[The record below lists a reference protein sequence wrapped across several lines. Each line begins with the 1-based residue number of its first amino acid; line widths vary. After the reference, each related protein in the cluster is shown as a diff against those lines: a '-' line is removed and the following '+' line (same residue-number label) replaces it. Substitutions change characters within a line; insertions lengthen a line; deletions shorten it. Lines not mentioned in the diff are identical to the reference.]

1 MKNLKQISLE
11 MVQIYKQNP
20 KVESILL
27 AGSVSRDWQDD
38 HSDIELHI
46 FWNEPPN
53 DEDRLSPIRKVNGSL
68 LSFHPYEDEEWSES
82 YMTNEG
88 VKLEISS
95 FLTGSVEQ
103 FISDVVNKYE
113 TDYDKQ
119 CIAASIHY
127 GEVLFGEVKIK
138 ELKNNVR
145 KYPDELSKAMILEN
159 LQLGNRWDNR
169 QALLDRQDWL
179 MLYSVICEVQ
189 KKLLGV
195 LFGLNNMYV
204 HHPSFKWMKNS
215 IDIMEVK
222 PHNLYERMTN
232 ILSGNPVNS
241 VKELA
246 DLIQETVDLAE
257 KHYPQLISNEHK
269 RRLAYLK

>member
-11 MVQIYKQNP
+11 MVQIYKHNP

-46 FWNEPPN
+46 FWNKPPN

-68 LSFHPYEDEEWSES
+68 LSFHPYEDEEWSEA

-103 FISDVVNKYE
+103 FISDVVNKCE

-119 CIAASIHY
+119 CIAASIYY

-169 QALLDRQDWL
+169 HALLDRQDWL

-204 HHPSFKWMKNS
+204 HHPCFKWMKNS
-215 IDIMEVK
+215 IDIMDVK

-241 VKELA
+241 VKELS
-246 DLIQETVDLAE
+246 DLLQETVDLAE